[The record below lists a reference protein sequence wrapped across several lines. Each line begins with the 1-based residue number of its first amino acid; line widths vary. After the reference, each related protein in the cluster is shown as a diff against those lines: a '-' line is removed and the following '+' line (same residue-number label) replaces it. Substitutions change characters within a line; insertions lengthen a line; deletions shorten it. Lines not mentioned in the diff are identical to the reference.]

1 MLAQFSKR
9 PFKIGDT
16 ELPVLPVCESVIRS
30 ETIKIDRDINIRAAD
45 FFRELLELFSPAFA
59 QDRAGTLS
67 IFHRTIIGPGMNF
80 QFTVA
85 LSAAVGENVVG
96 PPTLK
101 TSAAPNRNVLQPPEL
116 ERAIDP
122 AAAGPCRRTNVP
134 VRMIIE
140 RNQDEWLRDSAK
152 PERAQVMEVARAIQE
167 EWRDALRKLLVK
179 LFDQPRRRGKAQ
191 ARTPLA
197 RINYRQVERLISPRV
212 VEIQMKCA
220 IQNN

>member
-1 MLAQFSKR
+1 MLVQFSKR
-9 PFKIGDT
+9 PFKIGDSKV
-16 ELPVLPVCESVIRS
+16 PVLPICESVIRS
-30 ETIKIDRDINIRAAD
+30 ETIKIDRDVNIRAAD

-80 QFTVA
+80 QVAVA

-96 PPTLK
+96 PPAFK
-101 TSAAPNRNVLQPPEL
+101 ISATPYRNVLQLLEL
-116 ERAIDP
+116 QRAIDP
-122 AAAGPCRRTNVP
+122 AAAGPCRRPNVP
-134 VRMIIE
+134 VRMIVE
-140 RNQDEWLRDSAK
+140 RNQGEWLRDSAK

-167 EWRDALRKLLVK
+167 EWRDALRELLVK
-179 LFDQPRRRGKAQ
+179 LFDQPRRRGKPQ

-197 RINYRQVERLISPRV
+197 RIKYRQVERLISPGV

-220 IQNN
+220 I